1 MKQLI
6 ENRVEELLSGQFCL
20 CRSCLQSNRTVFSVK
35 PDTKKPY
42 LKILA
47 YKSCIA
53 VCSSEELS
61 DGIRAL
67 LQGKSRD
74 EIFELPFV
82 YGQTIHYVPDYG
94 HCQYTAACSQYKCDV
109 LFDED
114 ILSLRGLT
122 GFDNSLVFEEN
133 GSTAARAVCIARDG
147 KQIIGIAGAS
157 ETPADS
163 FWEIGIDVVE
173 KYRGKGL
180 GTYLVSRL
188 TDELMERDIVPFYS
202 ASVTNIGS
210 QRTAHRSGYIPVWV
224 DTFGT
229 ILDGSSVYDDIV
241 GKISF

>member
-6 ENRVEELLSGQFCL
+6 ENKVEELLSREFCL
-20 CRSCLQSNRTVFSVK
+20 SRECLRGDQTVFSIK
-35 PDTKKPY
+35 TDIKQPY
-42 LKILA
+42 LRILV
-47 YKSCIA
+47 YKNCIA
-53 VCSSEELS
+53 ICSSEELS
-61 DGIRAL
+61 GRLREL

-94 HCQYTAACSQYKCDV
+94 YCQYTSAYSRYKCDI

-114 ILSLRGLT
+114 IRVLWGLT
-122 GFDNSLVFEEN
+122 GFDNSLVFEED
-133 GSTAARAVCIARDG
+133 GSTAAKAVCIAGDG
-147 KQIIGIAGAS
+147 KEIIGVAGAS
-157 ETPADS
+157 ATSVDS
-163 FWEIGIDVVE
+163 LWEIGVDVRE
-173 KYRGKGL
+173 KYRGEGL

-210 QRTAHRSGYIPVWV
+210 QRTAHRSGYIPAWV

-241 GKISF
+241 SRIKF

>member
-6 ENRVEELLSGQFCL
+6 ENRVEELLSGQYCL

-47 YKSCIA
+47 YKNCIA

-61 DGIRAL
+61 GRLREL

-94 HCQYTAACSQYKCDV
+94 HCQYTSAHSQYKCDV
-109 LFDED
+109 FFDEA

-133 GSTAARAVCIARDG
+133 GSTAARAVCIAREG

-157 ETPADS
+157 ETSVDS
-163 FWEIGIDVVE
+163 FW
-173 KYRGKGL
+173 
-180 GTYLVSRL
+180 
-188 TDELMERDIVPFYS
+188 
-202 ASVTNIGS
+202 
-210 QRTAHRSGYIPVWV
+210 
-224 DTFGT
+224 
-229 ILDGSSVYDDIV
+229 
-241 GKISF
+241 

>member
-6 ENRVEELLSGQFCL
+6 ENKVEELLSCQFCVS
-20 CRSCLQSNRTVFSVK
+20 RACLQENQTIFSVK
-35 PDTKKPY
+35 RDTKKPY

-47 YKSCIA
+47 YKNCVA
-53 VCSSEELS
+53 VCSSEALS
-61 DGIRAL
+61 GRLKEL

-94 HCQYTAACSQYKCDV
+94 HCQYTSAYSRYKCDV
-109 LFDED
+109 LYGED

-122 GFDNSLVFEEN
+122 GFDNSLVFEGN
-133 GSTAARAVCIARDG
+133 GSTVARAVCITRDG
-147 KQIIGIAGAS
+147 EQIIGMGGAS
-157 ETPADS
+157 GTLVDS
-163 FWEIGIDVVE
+163 LWEVGIDVRE

-188 TDELMERDIVPFYS
+188 TDELMEQDIVPFYS

-210 QRTAHRSGYIPVWV
+210 QRIAHRSGYIPVWI

-241 GKISF
+241 GKMSL